1 VFSACLA
8 RPFVNNVQHCGENY
22 PEVMKMNALPL
33 GFSMAL
39 AQNKTA
45 MKHFASLTEQEK
57 QVVLHRAQH
66 VRSKSDMRQLV
77 SSLTD

>member
-1 VFSACLA
+1 
-8 RPFVNNVQHCGENY
+8 
-22 PEVMKMNALPL
+22 MNALPL

-39 AQNKTA
+39 AQNQTA